1 MKLDLS
7 RQLYISKT
15 APFSHE
21 RNTLFVMGKMAEEN
35 GEIATAIIQPYRC
48 KETVFGECADYINC
62 IVDLLRLT
70 VKHQNYGN
78 LTDEEIDK
86 FVQEELQYQL
96 DMKSVKWAQKVNA
109 NMNNYKE

>member
-1 MKLDLS
+1 MKLVLS

-48 KETVFGECADYINC
+48 KETVFG
-62 IVDLLRLT
+62 
-70 VKHQNYGN
+70 
-78 LTDEEIDK
+78 
-86 FVQEELQYQL
+86 
-96 DMKSVKWAQKVNA
+96 
-109 NMNNYKE
+109 